1 MKIRADFVTNSSSSS
16 YLCIAKIDFVDE
28 LREYMKEEFGKFGL
42 RLLDENLQTGAQIKA
57 SPDATIRDYMG
68 DRLDELE
75 LEDDGYYLGAFFIE
89 WTNDGDTEGED
100 AFLYNH
106 IPNRFKSEIYQGGY

>member
-1 MKIRADFVTNSSSSS
+1 MKIRTDFVTNSSSSS
-16 YLCIAKIDFVDE
+16 YLCVAKIDFSDE

-42 RLLDENLQTGAQIKA
+42 RLLAENLQTGAQIKA
-57 SPDATIRDYMG
+57 SSDSAIHDYME
-68 DRLDELE
+68 DHLDELE
-75 LEDDGYYLGAFFIE
+75 DNEYYLGAFFIE

-106 IPNRFKSEIYQGGY
+106 IPNRFKSEIYQGGGY

>member
-16 YLCIAKIDFVDE
+16 YLCVAKIDFVDE

-42 RLLDENLQTGAQIKA
+42 RLLDENLQTGAHIKA
-57 SPDATIRDYMG
+57 SPGTEILFYLE
-68 DRLDELE
+68 DRLYELV
-75 LEDDGYYLGAFFIE
+75 DVGFYLGALFIE

-106 IPNRFKSEIYQGGY
+106 IPDRFKSEIYQGGGC

>member
-16 YLCIAKIDFVDE
+16 YLCVAKIDFVDE

-42 RLLDENLQTGAQIKA
+42 RLLDENLQTGAHIKA
-57 SPDATIRDYMG
+57 SPGTEIHDYME
-68 DRLDELE
+68 DRLDE
-75 LEDDGYYLGAFFIE
+75 LEDDGYYLGALFIE

-106 IPNRFKSEIYQGGY
+106 IPDRFKSEIYQGGGC

>member
-16 YLCIAKIDFVDE
+16 YLCVAKIDFVDE
-28 LREYMKEEFGKFGL
+28 LREYMKEVFGKFGL
-42 RLLDENLQTGAQIKA
+42 RLLDENLQTGAHIKA
-57 SPDATIRDYMG
+57 SPGTEIHDYME
-68 DRLDELE
+68 DRLDE

-106 IPNRFKSEIYQGGY
+106 IPDRFKSEIYQGGGC

>member
-16 YLCIAKIDFVDE
+16 HLCVAKIDFVDE

-42 RLLDENLQTGAQIKA
+42 RLLDENLQTGAHIKA
-57 SPDATIRDYMG
+57 SPGTEIHDYME
-68 DRLDELE
+68 DRLDELK
-75 LEDDGYYLGAFFIE
+75 DDGYYLGAFFIE

-106 IPNRFKSEIYQGGY
+106 IPDRFKSEIYQGGGY